1 RKMSDLAITEI
12 GQEENTAWFY
22 RTEFLNY
29 GTIFNHFYCPFCYIP
44 LKDYN
49 ISKEGKVVQSPHF
62 RCFTDQP
69 HLNGC
74 DGTPLST
81 TNKDSNKK
89 PKSQFEPTTMQSYPE
104 ALVDRRPP
112 IQPRPLT
119 QPNITSRTP
128 TAEEIQAKRKKIG
141 NKGRNIPTSS
151 LLKPFIDARNSL
163 MHDAY
168 TKFPDPKERSPW
180 IKSALLNMPLRL
192 DDQTTYQDAFRKPHF
207 IDFRGRRRIYHSSGK
222 ITLQHDKFIIQ
233 GVEFFKNDQLNVELV
248 IDPSLVNQDSPQA
261 HKKLLDQLQELAESE
276 TILVDWYAFGKAT
289 KNNEERNFHLEID
302 NFDHIFLKKKYIK
315 HH

>member
-1 RKMSDLAITEI
+1 
-12 GQEENTAWFY
+12 
-22 RTEFLNY
+22 
-29 GTIFNHFYCPFCYIP
+29 
-44 LKDYN
+44 
-49 ISKEGKVVQSPHF
+49 
-62 RCFTDQP
+62 
-69 HLNGC
+69 
-74 DGTPLST
+74 
-81 TNKDSNKK
+81 
-89 PKSQFEPTTMQSYPE
+89 
-104 ALVDRRPP
+104 
-112 IQPRPLT
+112 
-119 QPNITSRTP
+119 
-128 TAEEIQAKRKKIG
+128 
-141 NKGRNIPTSS
+141 
-151 LLKPFIDARNSL
+151 

>member
-1 RKMSDLAITEI
+1 LVHQQQKK
-12 GQEENTAWFY
+12 Y
-22 RTEFLNY
+22 RLN
-29 GTIFNHFYCPFCYIP
+29 
-44 LKDYN
+44 
-49 ISKEGKVVQSPHF
+49 E
-62 RCFTDQP
+62 
-69 HLNGC
+69 
-74 DGTPLST
+74 
-81 TNKDSNKK
+81 
-89 PKSQFEPTTMQSYPE
+89 
-104 ALVDRRPP
+104 
-112 IQPRPLT
+112 
-119 QPNITSRTP
+119 
-128 TAEEIQAKRKKIG
+128 KKIG

-248 IDPSLVNQDSPQA
+248 INPSLVNQDSPQA